1 MDIIL
6 HVVHVITALALI
18 GLILVQQGK
27 GADAGAS
34 FGGGSSQAMLG
45 GPSGGSF
52 LTRATAILAVVFMLT
67 SLALAWYARQQAEA
81 DDVILPAME
90 DAGEAEVPG
99 WGADDDESA
108 VPRVDG
114 DDRPADEEQGLVPRV
129 EDQQEAEGAEVP
141 EVEIESPP
149 PEVPDEQ

>member
-1 MDIIL
+1 MDIVL

-34 FGGGSSQAMLG
+34 FGGGASQAMLG
-45 GPSGGSF
+45 SASGASF
-52 LTRATAILAVVFMLT
+52 LTRTTAILAVVFMLT
-67 SLALAWYARQQAEA
+67 SLTLAWHARQQAEA

-90 DAGEAEVPG
+90 TDDDLDVPG
-99 WGADDDESA
+99 WGEEEDEGVVPGVDEEADPDA
-108 VPRVDG
+108 GVVPEVG
-114 DDRPADEEQGLVPRV
+114 EPADE
-129 EDQQEAEGAEVP
+129 EGAEVP

-149 PEVPDEQ
+149 PEEAPE

>member
-34 FGGGSSQAMLG
+34 FGGGASQAMLG
-45 GPSGGSF
+45 SGGGGSF

-67 SLALAWYARQQAEA
+67 SLALAWYARQQADA
-81 DDVILPAME
+81 GDRILPAME
-90 DAGEAEVPG
+90 EAGEADVPG
-99 WGADDDESA
+99 WGEAEEEGV
-108 VPRVDG
+108 VPRVDE
-114 DDRPADEEQGLVPRV
+114 DDEVQRQEGLVPRV
-129 EDQQEAEGAEVP
+129 DDEDAGGGEVP
-141 EVEIESPP
+141 DLDIESPP
-149 PEVPDEQ
+149 PEEPEG

>member
-34 FGGGSSQAMLG
+34 FGGGASQAMLG
-45 GPSGGSF
+45 GAGGGNF
-52 LTRATAILAVVFMLT
+52 LSRATAILAVVFMLT

-81 DDVILPAME
+81 GDRVLPAME
-90 DAGEAEVPG
+90 EAGDADVPG
-99 WGADDDESA
+99 WGEIEEDEGV
-108 VPRVDG
+108 VPRVDE
-114 DDRPADEEQGLVPRV
+114 DEAQEEGLVPRADG
-129 EDQQEAEGAEVP
+129 EDAEGGAEVP
-141 EVEIESPP
+141 DLDIESPP
-149 PEVPDEQ
+149 PEEPES